1 MDGKTI
7 LKKIIINYTTY
18 LYLDEAL
25 NNLETVTESTEEI
38 EYIYEIYYYNK
49 NILGDI
55 LEIYDSKYNLVGKYE
70 YDAWGNHVII
80 TNINNI
86 ANLNPFRYRS
96 YYYDIETGLFYLT
109 SRYYDPETGRFINAD
124 DVSYIDPETI
134 NGLNLY
140 AYCGNNPVM
149 RTDSQGTN

>member
-38 EYIYEIYYYNK
+38 EYIYSKSGVIGFRYNNEIYYYNK

-55 LEIYDSKYNLVGKYE
+55 LN
-70 YDAWGNHVII
+70 II
-80 TNINNI
+80 
-86 ANLNPFRYRS
+86 
-96 YYYDIETGLFYLT
+96 
-109 SRYYDPETGRFINAD
+109 
-124 DVSYIDPETI
+124 
-134 NGLNLY
+134 
-140 AYCGNNPVM
+140 
-149 RTDSQGTN
+149 